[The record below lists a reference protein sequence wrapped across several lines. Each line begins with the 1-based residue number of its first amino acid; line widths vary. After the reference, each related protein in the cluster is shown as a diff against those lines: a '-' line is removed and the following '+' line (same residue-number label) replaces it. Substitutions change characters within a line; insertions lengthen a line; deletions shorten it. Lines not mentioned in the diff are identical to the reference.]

1 MAAEGLRRTSLYDLH
16 VTAGARMVPFAGWE
30 MPVQYAGVTE
40 EHLAVRTGAGL
51 FDVSHMGEVRVE
63 GRDALAVVQRVITN
77 DAARLTI
84 GQGLYSPMCTP
95 SGGIVDDV
103 TVFRTA
109 DRAYLFVVNAS
120 TRVKDVTWIN
130 THAEGRAAVV
140 RDVSDE
146 TALLAL
152 QGPRAASILAEAA
165 GVDLSGLAPFHFRD
179 RVVIGGAATRVFHTG
194 YTGEDGFEIACPWDN
209 APSVWTAL
217 LAAGRVHDTQPV
229 GLGARDTLRLEA
241 ALMLYGN
248 DIDETT
254 SPLEAPLA
262 WTVKF
267 EKGDFTGRDVLL
279 RQRTDGLARRLVGFE
294 VTERA
299 IPRQHCPIEAGGHVV
314 GEVTSGSFAPFL
326 KRPLGMGYVP
336 SALSVA
342 GTPIRIEIRGKPAA
356 ASVVKLPFYR
366 RKKIPT
372 EVR

>member
-1 MAAEGLRRTSLYDLH
+1 
-16 VTAGARMVPFAGWE
+16 
-30 MPVQYAGVTE
+30 
-40 EHLAVRTGAGL
+40 
-51 FDVSHMGEVRVE
+51 
-63 GRDALAVVQRVITN
+63 VITN

-120 TRVKDVTWIN
+120 TRAKDVTWIN

-152 QGPRAASILAEAA
+152 QGPRAAGILADAA

-179 RVVIGGAATRVFHTG
+179 RVVIGGATTRVFHTG

-279 RQRTDGLARRLVGFE
+279 RQRTDGLARRLAGFE

-299 IPRQHCPIEAGGHVV
+299 IPRQHCPIFEAGGHVV